1 MYRVNSMSRTRNL
14 ALVLALVASLWAP
27 TATRA
32 EDRDDLPWS
41 ERMAATL
48 MRQFPDEPW
57 LMRKSDGAYRWS
69 YTNGLVLKGIE
80 HVYAQN
86 PEQRYFDYIKA
97 YADHYIDADGRI
109 ETYTSWDYN
118 IDSINAGKMLFFL
131 HEKTG
136 DERYLKAMRA
146 LRAQLDWHPRTS
158 EGGFWHKLKY
168 PWQLWLDGA
177 YMAGPFYARY
187 EVEFGRGDQ
196 GLDDVVNWYRV
207 LERRTRDRRTG
218 LLYHGWDESRVQP
231 WADNETGRSAN
242 FWSRAMGW
250 YAMALIDTIE
260 VLPADYIGRA
270 DLQVMLWRLVDALIP
285 YQHETGLWYQVT
297 DQGDRKGNYL
307 EASGSSMFVYSI
319 AKAVRLGVL
328 PASYQAIADK
338 GYQGL
343 IDELVSVD
351 EQGNV
356 LLRNVCRSAGLGGDP
371 YRDGSYE
378 YYLSEDI
385 VVNDAHGVGSFI
397 LASVEMGR

>member
-1 MYRVNSMSRTRNL
+1 MYKVNGFLRTGYL
-14 ALVLALVASLWAP
+14 ALALALGMNLWP
-27 TATRA
+27 GTAATA
-32 EDRDDLPWS
+32 EGRSEELWS

-48 MRQFPDEPW
+48 MRQFPDKPW

-69 YTNGLVLKGIE
+69 YTSGLVLKGIE
-80 HVYAQN
+80 HIYARQ

-97 YADHYIDADGRI
+97 YADHYIDADGAI
-109 ETYTSWDYN
+109 ETYVSWDYN

-131 HEKTG
+131 FEKTG
-136 DERYLKAMRA
+136 DERYRKAMQA

-177 YMAGPFYARY
+177 YMAGPFYAQY
-187 EVEFGRGDQ
+187 EVEFGQDEQ
-196 GLDDVVNWYRV
+196 GLDDVVEWYRL
-207 LERRTRDRRTG
+207 LEMRTRDKRTG
-218 LLYHGWDESRVQP
+218 LLYHGWDESRVQQ
-231 WADNETGRSAN
+231 WADPETGRSAN

-260 VLPADYIGRA
+260 VLPADYIGRE
-270 DLQVMLWRLVDALIP
+270 DLQVILRRLVDALIP

-297 DQGDRKGNYL
+297 DQGSREGNYL

-319 AKAVRLGVL
+319 AKGVRLGVL
-328 PASYQAIADK
+328 SESYRDVAEK

-343 IDELVSVD
+343 ISELVSVD

-356 LLRNVCRSAGLGGDP
+356 LLANVCRSAGLGGDP
-371 YRDGSYE
+371 YRDGSFE

-397 LASVEMGR
+397 LASVEMGQ